1 MCFPIEILAF
11 AALDWSISDGCE
23 GPAFPILG
31 KAGRLK
37 RWRPNAFG
45 VVGESI
51 PSFVRPIH

>member
-37 RWRPNAFG
+37 RWRPNVPLASL
-45 VVGESI
+45 ENPYPLS
-51 PSFVRPIH
+51 